1 MLHLFLSKNS
11 RPRINEISLVSSKTN
26 ITKSTVK
33 LTYLHSPSH
42 FLQFYIVSL
51 TLIMRVS
58 SHVLF
63 LIVNGIVTLP
73 RSFRFKG
80 IFLCKMALS
89 DNIIVSSFIFLF
101 LEIMS
106 FINFAWM
113 GICYNASANEM
124 LIWIFLN
131 ISRKFP
137 NFLLSSYFC
146 NLWEWGS
153 LISNS
158 DKFSFFDIPDWSST
172 SFSFSIGS
180 RISIFLSMR
189 LGDGSPS
196 LIIFYIDFSSISF
209 WFLVVI
215 AFMLLYYLN
224 CLVGAWKIFLK
235 NLLMLLS

>member
-33 LTYLHSPSH
+33 LTYLPSPTH
-42 FLQFYIVSL
+42 FLQFHIVSL
-51 TLIMRVS
+51 TLTMRAS

-89 DNIIVSSFIFLF
+89 NNIIVSSFIFLF

-124 LIWIFLN
+124 LIWIFWTYQENFQTFCYLPTFAIFDN
-131 ISRKFP
+131 KEVLSPTLTNSLSLIYLIDLQRLYLFQLVQGFP
-137 NFLLSSYFC
+137 SFFLWGWEMVHPHLLSF
-146 NLWEWGS
+146 
-153 LISNS
+153 I
-158 DKFSFFDIPDWSST
+158 F
-172 SFSFSIGS
+172 
-180 RISIFLSMR
+180 IFLQY
-189 LGDGSPS
+189 
-196 LIIFYIDFSSISF
+196 IFDF
-209 WFLVVI
+209 
-215 AFMLLYYLN
+215 
-224 CLVGAWKIFLK
+224 
-235 NLLMLLS
+235 